1 MNRVTAG
8 EGVLAGAAPGKN
20 RPCRAAWRLRKKRRE
35 PPLPLVN
42 QDLQRM
48 ARKAVE
54 FLMQRLGG
62 DDSPPRMVLLDPELI
77 VMS

>member
-1 MNRVTAG
+1 MQ
-8 EGVLAGAAPGKN
+8 
-20 RPCRAAWRLRKKRRE
+20 C
-35 PPLPLVN
+35 
-42 QDLQRM
+42 M